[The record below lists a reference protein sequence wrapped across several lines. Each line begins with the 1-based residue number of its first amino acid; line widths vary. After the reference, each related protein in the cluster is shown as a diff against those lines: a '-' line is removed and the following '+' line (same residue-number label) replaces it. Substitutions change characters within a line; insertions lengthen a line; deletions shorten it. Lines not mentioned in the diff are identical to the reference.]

1 MMRTTSPSDR
11 LPNRHADV
19 RFPKDR
25 SSALDSVRDTA
36 NLPLEAEPQ
45 RARDDLKSLTATR

>member
-1 MMRTTSPSDR
+1 MRTTSPSDR